1 MLAEFK
7 QHFWRYRAPAF
18 EAAWLSCVN
27 AEPSTWG
34 DDLKRSLHGLA
45 GVAALVDQEA
55 LGDLAR
61 ALEQRWDSEGASHG
75 LLPELHLLAAGLSA
89 AAKDYACEQS
99 SVR

>member
-1 MLAEFK
+1 MLAEFNA
-7 QHFWRYRAPAF
+7 HFWRNRAPAF

-61 ALEQRWDSEGASHG
+61 AIEQRWDSEGPSRA
-75 LLPELHLLAAGLSA
+75 LLPDLERLAAGLSA
-89 AAKDYACEQS
+89 EGRRYA
-99 SVR
+99 